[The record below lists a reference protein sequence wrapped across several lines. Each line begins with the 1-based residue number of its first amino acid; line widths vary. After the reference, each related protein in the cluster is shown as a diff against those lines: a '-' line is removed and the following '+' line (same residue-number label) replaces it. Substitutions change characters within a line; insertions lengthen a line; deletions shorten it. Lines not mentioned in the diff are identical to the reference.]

1 MKEYKIT
8 YSGESEGYRL
18 ITDITEAAAKKYFR
32 EVAKE
37 TDMGRVVIESVELV
51 SDKAMATKR
60 NERDTLEAIRQ
71 MVADLG
77 EQSYL
82 ATAFEGCF
90 EIAEQNIEN
99 DFADSMK
106 GRLECAERE
115 VERLR
120 DKVNELAENLEKS
133 EEKHRGEIGEVQELR
148 HSLERAHKATE
159 GLEELE
165 VTLCERAEDAEHKA
179 AEAAERI
186 VKYAD
191 NPDSEEFKAAVRE
204 HRSHLEFADYNKLLA
219 GRVSGYTCEAHA
231 GA

>member
-77 EQSYL
+77 EHPA
-82 ATAFEGCF
+82 AT
-90 EIAEQNIEN
+90 IAELRAIIT
-99 DFADSMK
+99 DKS
-106 GRLECAERE
+106 RYILEPEA
-115 VERLR
+115 VAVL
-120 DKVNELAENLEKS
+120 D
-133 EEKHRGEIGEVQELR
+133 
-148 HSLERAHKATE
+148 AHIKA
-159 GLEELE
+159 GYGGQ
-165 VTLCERAEDAEHKA
+165 
-179 AEAAERI
+179 I
-186 VKYAD
+186 
-191 NPDSEEFKAAVRE
+191 PDWR
-204 HRSHLEFADYNKLLA
+204 
-219 GRVSGYTCEAHA
+219 
-231 GA
+231 